1 MEDVKER
8 LTQLVKL
15 ETYNNAESSILYS
28 DSSGNLE
35 FIIVYSVTQND
46 IPRTSVTVLTHP
58 CLLRLPILS
67 AFLE

>member
-15 ETYNNAESSILYS
+15 ETYNNAE
-28 DSSGNLE
+28 
-35 FIIVYSVTQND
+35 ND
-46 IPRTSVTVLTHP
+46 IMAQVCLSVLITVISFYSQWCPENFCDCFHSPYSLP
-58 CLLRLPILS
+58 LPILS